1 LLSSDAELYLLTSG
15 FLAKINFPSVSSAK
29 LAELIYGLFHRHKM
43 NPMKNSISILSRM
56 AIVSNNLRVQFKLIF
71 YFSAAVII
79 LFFIECSERTRW
91 SESGSGDFKLVMNE
105 DGQTLGYSSSSGMQL
120 VIDRGYAFKDL
131 NRNGQLDPYEDWRLD
146 AGIRAAD
153 LASRM
158 SVEQIAGLMLYSS
171 HQSIPAGNRGFM
183 GDTYDGK
190 PFPESG
196 ASASDLADGQKK
208 YLEEDNLRHVLITR
222 VESPAVSAQWNN
234 NAQAFVEGL
243 GLGIPVNSSSDPR
256 HRTVADAEYNAG
268 AGGDISMW
276 PGSIGLAAS
285 FDPELVLNFGQIASR
300 EYRALGIAT
309 ALSPQ
314 VDLATDPRWY
324 RFSGTFGPDPQLS
337 ADLGRAYVD
346 GFQTSS
352 PPSEISGGWGYESV
366 NAMAKHW
373 PGGGT
378 GEGGRDAHYGF
389 GKYAV
394 YPGNN
399 LETHMIPFLEGAFD
413 LKGGTG
419 MASAVMPYYTISFN
433 QDPSGSNVGNA
444 FSSYF
449 IGDLLREKY
458 GYDGVVCTD
467 WGVTRDEGGM
477 NSFGQAPWGV
487 EHLTEAEKH
496 YRILMAGVDQFG
508 GNNDAA
514 PLLEAYRMGVEEH
527 GEEFMRTRFETS
539 AVRLLK
545 NVFRVGLFE
554 NPYLDVEKS
563 TSIVGHPEFMKAGYE
578 AQLKSVVLLKNRGQV
593 LPVERSQTVYIPKQY
608 IPARRN
614 FMGREEPERWVDPLN
629 LEIVKN
635 YYKVTDDPEKA
646 DFALVLISTPFSAQT
661 AGYDPEDAEMGGNGF
676 IPISLQYGPYTATF
690 ARDPSLAGDPR
701 EKDVLNRT
709 YKGKTA
715 AAANVADLE
724 LVLKT
729 RKIMKNKPMIVSLKL
744 SNPTVVAEFEAK
756 VDGLL
761 VNFGI
766 QDQAL
771 LDIISGNAE
780 PSGLLPLQMPANMKT
795 VEEQYEDVPLDME
808 CHVDSE
814 GNVYDFGFGL
824 NWNGKISDERTEKYV
839 KSRQRV
845 ALGNH

>member
-1 LLSSDAELYLLTSG
+1 MKNVKSG
-15 FLAKINFPSVSSAK
+15 FQDRDIV
-29 LAELIYGLFHRHKM
+29 
-43 NPMKNSISILSRM
+43 SILRFFSQPRLL
-56 AIVSNNLRVQFKLIF
+56 V
-71 YFSAAVII
+71 YFLTAAVFS
-79 LFFIECSERTRW
+79 LSNQCSERIRW
-91 SESGSGDFKLVMNE
+91 SETNSGDINLVINE
-105 DGQTLGYSSSSGMQL
+105 DGQTLGYSPSSGIKL
-120 VIDRGYAFKDL
+120 VTDGGYAFKDL

-146 AGIRAAD
+146 AGTRAAD

-158 SVEQIAGLMLYSS
+158 SVEQIAGLMLYSR
-171 HQSIPAGNRGFM
+171 HQSIPAGSRGFM
-183 GDTYDGK
+183 GDTYGGK
-190 PFPESG
+190 PFRESG
-196 ASASDLADGQKK
+196 ARASDLADGQKK

-222 VESPAVSAQWNN
+222 VESPEVAARWNN
-234 NAQAFVEGL
+234 HAQAFVEGL
-243 GLGIPVNSSSDPR
+243 GFGIPVNSSSDPR
-256 HRTVADAEYNAG
+256 HRTIADAEYNAG

-285 FDPELVLNFGQIASR
+285 FDPELVHQFGQIASR

-324 RFSGTFGPDPQLS
+324 RFSGTFGPDPRLT
-337 ADLGRAYVD
+337 ADLARAYVD

-352 PPSEISGGWGYESV
+352 SMEISEGWGFESV

-399 LETHMIPFLEGAFD
+399 LETHLIPFLEGAFD
-413 LKGGTG
+413 LAGGTG

-433 QDPSGSNVGNA
+433 QDPTGANVGNA

-449 IGDLLREKY
+449 IGEMLREEY

-467 WGVTRDEGGM
+467 WGVTRDEGDM
-477 NSFGQAPWGV
+477 DSFGQTPWGV

-508 GNNDAA
+508 GNNAA
-514 PLLEAYRMGVEEH
+514 GPVLEAYRLGVAEH
-527 GEEFMRTRFETS
+527 GEEFMRSRFETS
-539 AVRLLK
+539 AIRLLK
-545 NVFRVGLFE
+545 NIFRVGLFE
-554 NPYLDVEKS
+554 NPYLDIEKTRS
-563 TSIVGHPEFMKAGYE
+563 LVGNPEFMKAGYE
-578 AQLKSVVLLKNRGQV
+578 AQLKSIVMLKNQDHV
-593 LPVERSQTVYIPKQY
+593 LPVEKNSTVYIPKRY

-614 FMGREEPERWVDPLN
+614 FMGQEDPGRWEDPLN
-629 LEIVKN
+629 LEIVKK
-635 YYKVTDDPEKA
+635 YYRVTKDPAQA
-646 DFALVLISTPFSAQT
+646 DFALVLITSPFAGRT
-661 AGYDPEDAEMGGNGF
+661 AGYDPADAEKGGNGF
-676 IPISLQYGPYTATF
+676 MPISLQYGPYTATF

-709 YKGKTA
+709 YRGKKVTA
-715 AAANVADLE
+715 ANQSDLE
-724 LVLKT
+724 IVLETSNK
-729 RKIMKNKPMIVSLKL
+729 MKDKPVIVSLEL
-744 SNPTVVAEFEAK
+744 SNPTVLTEFEGQIE
-756 VDGLL
+756 GLL

-771 LDIISGNAE
+771 LDILSGDAE
-780 PSGLLPLQMPANMKT
+780 PSGLLPLQMPAHMTT
-795 VEEQYEDVPLDME
+795 VEEQFEDVPFDMQ

-824 NWNGKISDERTEKYV
+824 DWKGKISDERTARYV
-839 KSRQRV
+839 KNRQIVQNR
-845 ALGNH
+845 